1 MRTALN
7 RCFAALMLLVPLTSH
22 AGGMEADDE
31 IEALRTW
38 SIPAS
43 AGETL
48 EIRLLTGAGV
58 RIIGWDKDEVSVH
71 SDWTEERCRDAE
83 FEVKRTSQGALVA
96 TRYPAGT
103 GVVNHNCSFAIEI
116 KVPRKFDVRI
126 RSAGGGVA
134 IQDMRGDVTGTTGG
148 GSLELSGMRGHI
160 RLRTGGGSIMV
171 RDSDLDGSLVTG
183 GGPVRFTNVSGGVTG
198 WSGSQRGVVRG
209 RSRSS

>member
-1 MRTALN
+1 MRTALKG
-7 RCFAALMLLVPLTSH
+7 CLAALMLLLPLTSG
-22 AGGMEADDE
+22 AGGSDMDDT
-31 IEALRTW
+31 IEPLRTW
-38 SIPAS
+38 SLPAS

-48 EIRLLTGAGV
+48 EIKLMTGAGV
-58 RIIGWDKDEVSVH
+58 RIIGWDKDEISVA
-71 SDWTEERCRDAE
+71 SDWTDEKCRDAE
-83 FEVKRTSQGALVA
+83 FEVQRLSQGALVA

-103 GVVNHNCSFAIEI
+103 GVVTHNCSFSIEI
-116 KVPRKFDVRI
+116 KLPRKFDVRI

-148 GSLELSGMRGHI
+148 GSIEVSGLRGSI

-171 RDSDLDGSLVTG
+171 RDSDLEGSLATG
-183 GGPVRFTNVSGGVTG
+183 GGAVRFTNVSGGVTG